1 MKRQNPAGALTTSQG
16 TGRALHTEIREK
28 LNSKAFHLINGGTSY
43 TSLTHEV
50 HPLRAAIL
58 LFTNVKAQQ
67 PDDGG
72 TVPANLP
79 YLSTPGS
86 IKTVLERI
94 RHAATPSRVTG
105 DFIATVIQIKGGAGR
120 SIPPFLKRIGMVA
133 SDGAPTDLYK
143 AYRNE
148 ATAGKA
154 MAQAIKHGYQELN
167 QSNEYFYR
175 LSDKE
180 LLALIVQV
188 TGVGSDSRAAV
199 LTLATIKNLKI
210 SADFDASD
218 VNVLDQNVRTNG
230 SADAEALSPSP
241 QLRNHISRTD
251 VGLNLSYTI
260 NLNLPATADQAVF
273 NAIFRSLKEHLLA
286 ANA

>member
-1 MKRQNPAGALTTSQG
+1 MPT
-16 TGRALHTEIREK
+16 
-28 LNSKAFHLINGGTSY
+28 
-43 TSLTHEV
+43 
-50 HPLRAAIL
+50 
-58 LFTNVKAQQ
+58 
-67 PDDGG
+67 
-72 TVPANLP
+72 NLP

-94 RHAATPSRVTG
+94 RHAATPSRVTN
-105 DFIATVIQIKGGAGR
+105 DFISTVLQLKGGAGR
-120 SIPPFLKRIGMVA
+120 AIPPFLKRIGMVA
-133 SDGAPTDLYK
+133 SDGAPTELYK

-148 ATAGKA
+148 TTAGKA
-154 MAQAIKHGYQELN
+154 MAQAIKQGYKELG

-188 TGVGSDSRAAV
+188 TGVESDSRAAA

-210 SADFDASD
+210 SADFDS
-218 VNVLDQNVRTNG
+218 VEISILDQNSRVNG
-230 SADAEALSPSP
+230 SVEEEFSASP
-241 QLRNHISRTD
+241 QVRVPPAKAD

-286 ANA
+286 SHD